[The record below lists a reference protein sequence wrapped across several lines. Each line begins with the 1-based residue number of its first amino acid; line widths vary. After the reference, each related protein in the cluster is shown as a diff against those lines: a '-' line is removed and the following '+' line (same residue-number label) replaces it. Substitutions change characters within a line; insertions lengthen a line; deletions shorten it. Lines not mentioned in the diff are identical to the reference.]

1 MSWITLTSLVL
12 FFIILRIEVRL
23 FFSQSMLLEVWKES

>member
-23 FFSQSMLLEVWKES
+23 FFSQSMLLDVWKES